1 MITADEIKDRLEAA
15 AYVMRLLPPVK
26 VQGYVTSKFNIAYTP
41 QEIAFMDKKPLRI
54 KPTNRQIDQMD
65 EAILWLDVL
74 LPIERKLVW
83 KRAERIPWK
92 ILCREFG
99 LSRAQINI
107 KYNKLISKIEGSL
120 SDKLSRQQSTRQ
132 IAKKE
137 L

>member
-1 MITADEIKDRLEAA
+1 MITADDIKDRLETA

-26 VQGYVTSKFNIAYTP
+26 VQGYVTSKFNIVYTP
-41 QEIAFMDKKPLRI
+41 QEIAFMDRKPLRL
-54 KPTNRQIDQMD
+54 KPTNAQIDQMD

-74 LPIERKLVW
+74 APIERKLVW

-99 LSRAQINI
+99 MSRSQLNV
-107 KYNKLISKIEGSL
+107 KYDLLISKIVGSL
-120 SDKLSRQQSTRQ
+120 SQKLSGQQSTRQ
-132 IAKKE
+132 ISKKE